1 VSVPLENPNE
11 ITLFP
16 PPFLSVDNTDPE
28 STVTMLPTTS
38 VQKWLFRG
46 AALLLA
52 ATIGSLGLYIFCSY
66 QAFFNSDAAIAN
78 ILAEEIVRAGE
89 FFPKTW
95 WYVNNDLWVFYKH
108 LLLIP
113 WVMAGENSFFA
124 HGVSVALVIGVT
136 MAVLVMLLRNLG
148 LSKTAA
154 MMGCVVIGLGYSP
167 MYLRE
172 VYGEAA
178 YTWYFAFILSFL
190 LLPLKAG
197 RPDSGKISRQVLFV
211 LLLVLV
217 YLVVI
222 ENPVRFLIYYI
233 VPFFAAFLVLL
244 YAERQALLEG
254 GADGCKARFFP
265 KLIPAAAVLAALLL
279 GAFSH
284 DFLLGR
290 LNHAG
295 GANQALLVPVQQLLF
310 HFAYSVLGFLN
321 FIGAEWGEKVVLASV
336 EGVFSLLKLGF
347 YPVALFLPAYYGW
360 KNFAHMEQR
369 QRYFLLLAY
378 LGFGVIF
385 FLFSVST
392 LHDGAFAA
400 RNNIRYIIPYL
411 MMILVCPVV
420 IWRFFPPLA
429 KALLVVT
436 LVLAIGGSWKNI
448 SPEGWQETVK
458 AQTDLIGTLKSR
470 GLSDG
475 YAPYWDSHV
484 YTVLSKGEVRIRP
497 IDIDWRGVGLCLW
510 LSSDRWYEKGYADGR
525 VFFLVTNDKLDSWKD
540 GSEKLSM
547 PQPVEVF
554 TQDIY
559 TVFVFS
565 ANPLIGIGESG
576 RACREGDE
584 NGQ

>member
-1 VSVPLENPNE
+1 M
-11 ITLFP
+11 T
-16 PPFLSVDNTDPE
+16 T
-28 STVTMLPTTS
+28 LPTNS
-38 VQKWLFRG
+38 MQKWLFRG

-52 ATIGSLGLYIFCSY
+52 TTIGALAFYIFCSY

-78 ILAEEIVRAGE
+78 ILAEEIVRAGD

-124 HGVSVALVIGVT
+124 HGVSVFLVVLVT
-136 MAVLVMLLRNLG
+136 MTVLALLLRNLG

-154 MMGCVVIGLGYSP
+154 LMGCVVVGLGYSP

-190 LLPLKAG
+190 LLPLQAA
-197 RPDSGKISRQVLFV
+197 RPDSGRISRQALFA

-222 ENPVRFLIYYI
+222 ENPVRFLVYYI
-233 VPFFAAFLVLL
+233 APFFGAFLVLL
-244 YAERQALLEG
+244 YAERQALLAG
-254 GADGCKARFFP
+254 GADGCRARFFP
-265 KLIPAAAVLAALLL
+265 KIIPAAAVLAALLL

-284 DFLLGR
+284 DFLLAR

-310 HFAYSVLGFLN
+310 HVAYSLLGFLN
-321 FIGAEWGEKVVLASV
+321 FIGAEWGDKVVLASA

-347 YPVALFLPAYYGW
+347 YPVALVLPACYGW
-360 KNFAHMEQR
+360 KNILRLER
-369 QRYFLLLAY
+369 GQRYFLLLSY
-378 LGFGVIF
+378 LGFGLIF
-385 FLFSVST
+385 FLYSVST

-420 IWRFFPPLA
+420 VWRFFPQVA
-429 KALLVVT
+429 KGVLVVT

-448 SPEGWQETVK
+448 SPEGWRETAK
-458 AQTDLIGTLKSR
+458 GQADLIAALKSR
-470 GLSDG
+470 GLSHG

-484 YTVLSKGEVRIRP
+484 YTVLSKGTVRIRP
-497 IDIDWRGVGLCLW
+497 IDIDWRGVGLCVW
-510 LSSDRWYEKGYADGR
+510 LSSDRWYEKGYADGK
-525 VFFLVTNDKLDSWKD
+525 VFFLVSNDKLENWKD
-540 GSEKLSM
+540 GSERLSL
-547 PQPVEVF
+547 PQPAEVF
-554 TQDIY
+554 THDGY

-584 NGQ
+584 SEP